1 MTSQILKGADV
12 AAKLNEENRQRAE
25 ALQHMG
31 LTPTL
36 GIIRVGERE
45 DDLAYERS
53 ALKRCANAGVAVKQ
67 YIFPADVPEVE
78 FLSKLRRIARDRSIH
93 GCLIFRPLPKHIDDA
108 KVCAILPL
116 EKDVDGITPAAM
128 SALYAGTGGGFAPC
142 TAQACIEMLDHY
154 QIPFAGKRVV
164 VIGRSL
170 VVGKPLAMLLM
181 ARDATVMVCHSKTP
195 DTAAICRNADI
206 VISAAGRAKM
216 VGMRYMIPRHTVL
229 DVGINVSEDGQ
240 LVGDV
245 DFDAASQVVHAVSP
259 VPGGVGTVTCSV
271 LVRHVI
277 EAAERRAAKLLIKK

>member
-1 MTSQILKGADV
+1 M
-12 AAKLNEENRQRAE
+12 
-25 ALQHMG
+25 
-31 LTPTL
+31 
-36 GIIRVGERE
+36 
-45 DDLAYERS
+45 
-53 ALKRCANAGVAVKQ
+53 
-67 YIFPADVPEVE
+67 
-78 FLSKLRRIARDRSIH
+78 
-93 GCLIFRPLPKHIDDA
+93 
-108 KVCAILPL
+108 
-116 EKDVDGITPAAM
+116 DGITPAAM
-128 SALYAGTGGGFAPC
+128 SALYANTGEGFAPC

-154 QIPFAGKRVV
+154 QIPVAGKRVV
-164 VIGRSL
+164 IIGRSL

-229 DVGINVSEDGQ
+229 DVGINVGEDGK
-240 LVGDV
+240 LIGDV
-245 DFDAASQVVHAVSP
+245 DFEAASQVVQNVSP